1 MKVYFVGF
9 GPGDKELLTVK
20 AWKLLESADV
30 IIYPGSI
37 IEREALDDFKAEKID
52 SHGMSLEEIIDL
64 IEKAVRDGKTVVRL
78 QSGDPSVFGALWEQI
93 RELKK
98 RGIESEII
106 PGVSSVF
113 AASASLGV
121 ELTSPDLAGIAIVR
135 PKGDTLEEDYLEE
148 LAKLPLTLVILLGAG
163 KIDYIVEKVG
173 KVRGFEEPCA
183 VVYRATQKNEK
194 KFFCKLGEL
203 VDRMKSEGMRR
214 TAVII
219 IGKALLGYEGR
230 SHLYSGSLLRE
241 GR

>member
-20 AWKLLESADV
+20 AWKLLEKADL

-37 IEREALDDFKAEKID
+37 IEREALEDFRGEKVN
-52 SHGMSLEEIIDL
+52 SHGMSLEEIVDL
-64 IEKAVRDGKTVVRL
+64 MERAVRDGKIVVRL
-78 QSGDPSVFGALWEQI
+78 QSGDPSIFGALWEQI

-113 AASASLGV
+113 AASAALGI
-121 ELTSPDLAGIAIVR
+121 ELTSPDLVGVAIVR
-135 PKGDTLEEDYLEE
+135 PKGRTLEEDYLEQI
-148 LAKLPLTLVILLGAG
+148 ARFPITLVILLGAE
-163 KIDYIVEKVG
+163 KVDHIVEKVG
-173 KVRGFEEPCA
+173 KVRGYDEPCA
-183 VVYRATQKNEK
+183 VVYKATHRDEK

-203 VDRMKSEGMRR
+203 KGKMEEEGIRR

-230 SHLYSGSLLRE
+230 SHLYSGSLI
-241 GR
+241 